1 MLRTPQIPL
10 VTVPMGKL
18 TRFQEC
24 HLLYKQ
30 PLNNMVGSSRMLRG
44 FFKVKTN
51 KNPNA
56 AVAEVDLKN
65 SWLNP
70 ASDRVL
76 ET

>member
-1 MLRTPQIPL
+1 
-10 VTVPMGKL
+10 
-18 TRFQEC
+18 
-24 HLLYKQ
+24 
-30 PLNNMVGSSRMLRG
+30 MLRG

-56 AVAEVDLKN
+56 AMAEVDLKN